1 MKNFIIIFLLCTGS
15 TASRAQGYNIAVQS
29 NYKKGICYLTY
40 YRGRDYVLQDSA
52 AVSNTGL
59 AIFKGSQKLVGGIY
73 SIIFPGK
80 RLSTDVLIDKDQNIS
95 IQADTTNLA
104 KAVVKGA
111 PVNEVFKQ
119 YQLFVTAK
127 GSQLQQEKTAFAA
140 SKTKADS
147 AIHEA
152 AYQRYNKELN
162 DYRENII
169 KTKPNSMMAVLL
181 TAMKE
186 PATPKKIAIT
196 HADSLANYN
205 FFKDHYWDG
214 VSFMD
219 ERIIRTPF
227 FQPKL
232 ESYYREVMS
241 QSADSLIKDIDY
253 KLLLA
258 RNSPEMYKY
267 LLNWFT
273 DEYIRPKYM
282 GQDAVFV
289 YLFNQY
295 HSKGLTSWLNE
306 KQMKLITERAFM
318 LMSNLVGEKAANL
331 EFLNTA
337 EKTTALYDV
346 AADFT
351 IVVFWDP
358 SCGHCKEEL
367 PRIDS
372 LYRASWMKKNV
383 KIYAVLS
390 ENNKQLW
397 LDYIKEHKID
407 DWYNVYQTK
416 EMAEA
421 DTKSEKPGF
430 KQLYDVTQTPTVYL
444 LDREKR
450 IIGKKLTLEQINELM
465 DVKRNTKN

>member
-1 MKNFIIIFLLCTGS
+1 MRNFTIVFFLCLGNFVS
-15 TASRAQGYNIAVQS
+15 HAQGYNIAVQS
-29 NYKKGICYLTY
+29 NYRQGICYLTY
-40 YRGRDYVLQDSA
+40 YRGKDYVLQDSA

-59 AIFKGSQKLVGGIY
+59 AVFKGSPKLVGGIY

-80 RLSTDVLIDKDQNIS
+80 RMSTDVLIDKDQNIS
-95 IQADTTNLA
+95 IKADTNNLA
-104 KAVVKGA
+104 KIEIKGA
-111 PVNEVFKQ
+111 PVNDLFKQ

-127 GSQLQQEKTAFAA
+127 GTQLQKEKLAFAA
-140 SKTKADS
+140 AKTKADS
-147 AIHEA
+147 AQHEA
-152 AYQRYNKELN
+152 AYQHYNKELN
-162 DYRENII
+162 DYREAII
-169 KTKPNSMMAVLL
+169 KTKPSAMMAVLL

-186 PATPKKIAIT
+186 PAVPKKKAVT
-196 HADSLANYN
+196 HEDSLANYIY
-205 FFKDHYWDG
+205 FKDHYWDG

-219 ERIIRTPF
+219 DRIIRTPF

-232 ESYYREVMS
+232 ETYYREVLS

-295 HSKGLTSWLNE
+295 HSKGLTNWLNE
-306 KQMKLITERAFM
+306 KQVKLITERAFM

-337 EKTTALYDV
+337 EKVTPLYDV
-346 AADFT
+346 VAEYT
-351 IVVFWDP
+351 VVVFWDP

-367 PRIDS
+367 PKIDS
-372 LYRASWMKKNV
+372 IYRASWIKKNV

-397 LDYIKEHKID
+397 LDYIKKHKIE

-416 EMAEA
+416 EMAAA
-421 DTKSEKPGF
+421 DIKSEKPGF
-430 KQLYDVTQTPTVYL
+430 RQLYDVTQTPTIYL
-444 LDREKR
+444 LDKEKR
-450 IIGKKLTLEQINELM
+450 IIGKKLTLEQINDLIE
-465 DVKRNTKN
+465 VKRNNKN